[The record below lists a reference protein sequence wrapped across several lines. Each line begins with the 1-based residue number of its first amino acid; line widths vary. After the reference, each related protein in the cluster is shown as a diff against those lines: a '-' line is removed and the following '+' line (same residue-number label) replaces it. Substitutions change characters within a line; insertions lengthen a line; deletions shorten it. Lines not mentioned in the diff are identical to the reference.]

1 MKIIDFI
8 TYVLKCNIFRCLAS
22 YEASGSK
29 YEIAE
34 HANGKISSLA
44 SHEASGSKSSLPH
57 KIYIVFCLASQRCKG
72 AVTSKQP

>member
-1 MKIIDFI
+1 MKTIDFI
-8 TYVLKCNIFRCLAS
+8 TYVLKCNIFHC
-22 YEASGSK
+22 
-29 YEIAE
+29 
-34 HANGKISSLA
+34 LA